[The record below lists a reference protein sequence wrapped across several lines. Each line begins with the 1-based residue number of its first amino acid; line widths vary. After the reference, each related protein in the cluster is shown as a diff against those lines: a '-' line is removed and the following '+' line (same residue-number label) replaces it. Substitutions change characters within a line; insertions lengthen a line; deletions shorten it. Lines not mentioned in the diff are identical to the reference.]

1 MTDRVLQD
9 QIAYYRAR
17 AGEYDEW
24 FYRVGRYD
32 WGVER
37 NAQWFAQ
44 VETVIQ
50 ALRDIGKIE
59 TALELAAGTGN
70 FTKELAMIADQVV
83 ALDASPEVLEINRT
97 KTSPPSPLSASS
109 EGERRANVEYQQ
121 ADLFNWQPE
130 TQYDMVFMSFW
141 MSHVPPE
148 KLDGFLDMVRKATK
162 VGGQVFMLDS
172 LRDKTRTSTASNH
185 ADYDPGSIYHTRKLN
200 DGQEYT
206 IVKMFY
212 DDKLVA
218 KLAQHGFTAQYH
230 TSGDYFWW
238 AVGVKSNT

>member
-1 MTDRVLQD
+1 MTDQVLQD
-9 QIAYYRAR
+9 QIEYYRAR

-32 WGVER
+32 WGAER
-37 NAQWFAQ
+37 NRQWFAE
-44 VETVIQ
+44 VETVFN
-50 ALRDIGKIE
+50 ALRAVGKVG

-70 FTKELAMIADQVV
+70 FTKELASIADHVV
-83 ALDASPEVLEINRT
+83 ALDASPEVLEINRD
-97 KTSPPSPLSASS
+97 KVKSP
-109 EGERRANVEYQQ
+109 NVEYRQT
-121 ADLFNWQPE
+121 DLFNWQPDAE
-130 TQYDMVFMSFW
+130 YDLVFMSFW

-148 KLDGFLDMVRKATK
+148 KLNSFLETVRKATK
-162 VGGQVFMLDS
+162 VGGRVFMVDS

-185 ADYDPGSIYHTRKLN
+185 ADYDPESIYHTRKLN

-212 DDKLVA
+212 DESLVT
-218 KLAQHGFTAQYH
+218 KLAEHGFTASYH

-238 AVGVKSNT
+238 VVGVKL

>member
-1 MTDRVLQD
+1 MTDNVLQD

-32 WGVER
+32 WGAER
-37 NAQWFAQ
+37 NGQWFAE
-44 VETVIQ
+44 VETVVK
-50 ALRDIGKIE
+50 ALRSVGKIG

-70 FTKELAMIADQVV
+70 FTKELATIAAQVV
-83 ALDASPEVLEINRT
+83 ALDASPEVLEINRD
-97 KTSPPSPLSASS
+97 KVNSV
-109 EGERRANVEYQQ
+109 NVEFRQ
-121 ADLFNWQPE
+121 ADLFNWQPD
-130 TQYDMVFMSFW
+130 TQYDLVFMSFW

-148 KLDGFLDMVRKATK
+148 KLDGFLETVRQATK
-162 VGGQVFMLDS
+162 VGGQVFMVDS
-172 LRDKTRTSTASNH
+172 LRDQTRTSTASNH
-185 ADYDPGSIYHTRKLN
+185 ADYDPESIYHTRKLN

-212 DDKLVA
+212 DESLVA
-218 KLAQHGFTAQYH
+218 KLAEHGFTAEYH

-238 AVGVKSNT
+238 ASSTVK

>member
-1 MTDRVLQD
+1 MTNILQD

-32 WGVER
+32 WGAER
-37 NAQWFAQ
+37 NAQWFAE
-44 VETVIQ
+44 VETIFK
-50 ALRDIGKIE
+50 ALRAVGKFG
-59 TALELAAGTGN
+59 TALEFAAGTGN
-70 FTKELAMIADQVV
+70 FTKELAAIADQVV
-83 ALDASPEVLEINRT
+83 ALDASPEVLEINRE
-97 KTSPPSPLSASS
+97 KVKS
-109 EGERRANVEYQQ
+109 GKVDYQQ
-121 ADLFNWQPE
+121 ADLFNWQPD

-148 KLDGFLDMVRKATK
+148 KLGSFLEMVWKATK
-162 VGGQVFMLDS
+162 VGGQVFMVDS
-172 LRDKTRTSTASNH
+172 LRDKTRTSSASNH
-185 ADYDPGSIYHTRKLN
+185 ADYDPESIYHTRKLN

-212 DDKLVA
+212 NESLVA
-218 KLAQHGFTAQYH
+218 TLAKHGFTAQYY

-238 AVGVKSNT
+238 ASGIKSG